1 MFTRK
6 SKHWGQALLVACSV
20 AVLFTAFSSTAS
32 AQQGSDKKTRVT
44 FNVPVEI
51 PGISAQVLPAGT
63 YVFKLMDSPA
73 DRHIVQIFSAD
84 ESHHYANILAIPNWR
99 LRPSDKTV
107 MTFSERAA
115 GQPQAIRAWFYP
127 GDNFG
132 QEFVYPKT
140 KAVELAKVTN
150 LPVLYIP
157 DEVAPSI
164 VAPVRVVTEP
174 AVVALV
180 RAPLR
185 LSNLRSGC
193 STSASRRSAAG
204 PDRRSSA
211 ENRQQCAVPG
221 VDGVF
226 VPRCW
231 FFSSTAVRAL
241 VLIALVGLAL
251 SPHPRAAS
259 IPARAPAQGGERG
272 HYSIVVDVDLVV
284 FNVTVTDNRGRQ
296 VAGLKA
302 SDFQIREANRFQ
314 DIKLF
319 AAESAPATVGL
330 VIDNS
335 GSMQNK
341 RANVVDAALAFAG
354 ASHPDD
360 ELFLLNF
367 NERVSF
373 GLPSSTPFTSSFA
386 AMRSALLSTRADG
399 MTALYD
405 ALVAGIEHLKAG
417 TRDRQVLVV
426 LSDGG
431 DNASRRSLDDVLG
444 IAQRSNAT
452 IYAIGIYDEN
462 NPDRNPRVLRESRT

>member
-1 MFTRK
+1 M
-6 SKHWGQALLVACSV
+6 
-20 AVLFTAFSSTAS
+20 
-32 AQQGSDKKTRVT
+32 
-44 FNVPVEI
+44 
-51 PGISAQVLPAGT
+51 
-63 YVFKLMDSPA
+63 
-73 DRHIVQIFSAD
+73 
-84 ESHHYANILAIPNWR
+84 
-99 LRPSDKTV
+99 
-107 MTFSERAA
+107 
-115 GQPQAIRAWFYP
+115 
-127 GDNFG
+127 
-132 QEFVYPKT
+132 
-140 KAVELAKVTN
+140 
-150 LPVLYIP
+150 
-157 DEVAPSI
+157 
-164 VAPVRVVTEP
+164 
-174 AVVALV
+174 
-180 RAPLR
+180 
-185 LSNLRSGC
+185 
-193 STSASRRSAAG
+193 
-204 PDRRSSA
+204 
-211 ENRQQCAVPG
+211 
-221 VDGVF
+221 
-226 VPRCW
+226 
-231 FFSSTAVRAL
+231 RAL

-259 IPARAPAQGGERG
+259 IPARAPAQGRERG

-462 NPDRNPRVLRESRT
+462 NPDRNPRVLRRIADLSGGRAFFPQSLESMERAWRDIAGAIRSQYTIGYLSTNSSRDGAFRKVRITAGRNGRRDLRVAARNGYFAPTDERRGQ